1 MSGFQF
7 GLNIKKKGGP
17 VLAKPRS
24 APSKPMAGGVGL
36 AAFGDQSSD
45 EDNLD
50 EPPPTSTK
58 KGRLPPLSSA
68 SSSSATPPSAT
79 SNSTSAVN
87 KSLRTYATAT
97 LESTSVIEQQNA
109 ALAQDATVFDY
120 DGVYDQLKAGDRAR
134 ELARKQESADRKP
147 KYIHALL
154 EAAETR
160 KRDRQI
166 ADEKRIE
173 RERERE
179 GEEFKDKEQFI
190 TPAYKAQKEAMR
202 LAEEEDRK
210 KEEALAKDKDGSL
223 MQGFYKNLLD
233 ERSRMRPGVADSLT
247 PQQLAAAAKELE
259 ALEEEKRQKERADQE
274 LLKDAQERGLKVAVN
289 EEGQIV
295 DKVELLQGGLNVRKK
310 PAPTGNDNYSRSSS
324 SRSGNDHRSSSSRY
338 DRDRAYADY
347 KQSKSR
353 GGRGGRQEDEGPSAD
368 QRSRMTEQIERQ
380 LLEQEKQREEEEKER
395 QEAIRVALKR
405 KNEEGQVMDAKA
417 RYLARKAAA
426 AAASK
431 KD

>member
-1 MSGFQF
+1 MG
-7 GLNIKKKGGP
+7 GLG
-17 VLAKPRS
+17 
-24 APSKPMAGGVGL
+24 
-36 AAFGDQSSD
+36 AFGDRSSD

-50 EPPPTSTK
+50 EDEPPAATVK
-58 KGRLPPLSSA
+58 KGSTSRLPPPSMSKPPSITAAGA
-68 SSSSATPPSAT
+68 SSY
-79 SNSTSAVN
+79 STSSVN
-87 KSLRTYATAT
+87 KSLRSYAIST
-97 LESTSVIEQQNA
+97 LESTAVIEQQNA

-173 RERERE
+173 HERERE

-223 MQGFYKNLLD
+223 MQGFYRNLLD
-233 ERSRMRPGVADSLT
+233 QRSKMRPGAAVESMT
-247 PQQLAAAAKELE
+247 PQQLADAAKELE
-259 ALEEEKRQKERADQE
+259 AIEEEKRQREKADQV
-274 LLKDAQERGLKVAVN
+274 LLKDARERGLNVSVN

-295 DKVELLQGGLNVRKK
+295 DKVELLHGGLNIKKK
-310 PAPTGNDNYSRSSS
+310 PVTVTTNSSNRNDYRSSSSS
-324 SRSGNDHRSSSSRY
+324 SRSGHDRSSSSRY

-347 KQSKSR
+347 KSSKLRGDRR
-353 GGRGGRQEDEGPSAD
+353 GGDRQEDPTAD
-368 QRSRMTEQIERQ
+368 QRSRMTEKIEQQ
-380 LLEQEKQREEEEKER
+380 LLEQEKKREEEEKER
-395 QEAIRVALKR
+395 QESIREALKR
-405 KNEEGQVMDAKA
+405 KNQDDQVMDAKA

-426 AAASK
+426 AAAK
-431 KD
+431 KDS